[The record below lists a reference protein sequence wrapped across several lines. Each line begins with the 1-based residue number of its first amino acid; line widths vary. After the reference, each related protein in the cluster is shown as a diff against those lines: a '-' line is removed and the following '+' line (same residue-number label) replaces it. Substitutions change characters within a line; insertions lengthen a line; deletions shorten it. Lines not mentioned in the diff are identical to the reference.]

1 MAIRRNPNFRFN
13 YYMRSLPSDAIG
25 RRCEQLMKAAEREIE
40 AMEKKVREESGVAA
54 TADENAPLEPVKLPR
69 FKEIRA
75 MKRQEA
81 EKVVAEERKQLE
93 NKVDQIE
100 SQMESIQKRLKELQQ
115 YAKESV
121 QKSAPSR
128 KKEKFTE
135 VPEELLS
142 ELANLV
148 AMSGNASKDNVSSKF
163 VERYPG
169 QMTKKIICA
178 KIDEIA
184 RKEKRSEEGD
194 TKMVWYVLPD
204 YLNLLDV
211 ETIRKLRKAKEER
224 LKKEEDRKSKSSS
237 KKKHDDDANDDKAG
251 GAPGPNGDM
260 VAFPEYDASEPPRDH
275 KKAFTLFCNATRREV
290 KASLDPASRKD
301 KVRSSGRQPLN
312 NDFSFCNFIR
322 LVFHLFIFTHYSP
335 FYLTVFLSFWSQ
347 NKVNGILKE
356 RWFGLDAEE
365 KAVWKKWQEWDERR
379 YNYQVRLYER
389 KHKKTKQKSKGSPKK
404 RKASTADEGATNMEL
419 STPPATPVK
428 QAADSAVKS
437 ENTMS
442 IPKKAKRPLDSS
454 ITSPTMSIPKKKR
467 HF

>member
-13 YYMRSLPSDAIG
+13 YYMRSLPADAIG

-40 AMEKKVREESGVAA
+40 AMEKKVREETGVA
-54 TADENAPLEPVKLPR
+54 TADENVPLEPVKLPR

-93 NKVDQIE
+93 HKVDQIE

-115 YAKESV
+115 YAKENV

-135 VPEELLS
+135 VPEELLP

-148 AMSGNASKDNVSSKF
+148 AMSGNASKDNVASKF

-251 GAPGPNGDM
+251 GAPGPDGDM
-260 VAFPEYDASEPPRDH
+260 VAFPDYDASEPPRDH

-312 NDFSFCNFIR
+312 HDYSFCNSSG
-322 LVFHLFIFTHYSP
+322 LHFIFSFFSHPS
-335 FYLTVFLSFWSQ
+335 LLSSTMVPHRAPLIFVTEQGQRYPQRALVWARRRR
-347 NKVNGILKE
+347 KGRV
-356 RWFGLDAEE
+356 EE
-365 KAVWKKWQEWDERR
+365 MARM
-379 YNYQVRLYER
+379 
-389 KHKKTKQKSKGSPKK
+389 G
-404 RKASTADEGATNMEL
+404 
-419 STPPATPVK
+419 
-428 QAADSAVKS
+428 
-437 ENTMS
+437 
-442 IPKKAKRPLDSS
+442 
-454 ITSPTMSIPKKKR
+454 
-467 HF
+467 

>member
-1 MAIRRNPNFRFN
+1 MAIRRNPTFRFN
-13 YYMRSLPSDAIG
+13 YYMRSLPADAIG

-40 AMEKKVREESGVAA
+40 AMEKKVREESSAA

-75 MKRQEA
+75 MKRKEA
-81 EKVVAEERKQLE
+81 DKVVAEERKQLE
-93 NKVDQIE
+93 NKVDNIE
-100 SQMESIQKRLKELQQ
+100 SQMESIQKRLKELQK

-121 QKSAPSR
+121 QQSTSSR

-135 VPEELLS
+135 VPEELLP

-148 AMSGNASKDNVSSKF
+148 AMSGNASKDNVASKF

-224 LKKEEDRKSKSSS
+224 LKKEEDRKNKSSA

-251 GAPGPNGDM
+251 GAPGPDGDV

-290 KASLDPASRKD
+290 KSTLDPASRKD
-301 KVRSSGRQPLN
+301 KVRSTRRSSHVCTFVFNQTCDSIYR
-312 NDFSFCNFIR
+312 FITR
-322 LVFHLFIFTHYSP
+322 PFTQHPHVPMSP
-335 FYLTVFLSFWSQ
+335 M
-347 NKVNGILKE
+347 
-356 RWFGLDAEE
+356 
-365 KAVWKKWQEWDERR
+365 
-379 YNYQVRLYER
+379 YNRTR
-389 KHKKTKQKSKGSPKK
+389 
-404 RKASTADEGATNMEL
+404 
-419 STPPATPVK
+419 
-428 QAADSAVKS
+428 
-437 ENTMS
+437 
-442 IPKKAKRPLDSS
+442 
-454 ITSPTMSIPKKKR
+454 
-467 HF
+467 

>member
-1 MAIRRNPNFRFN
+1 MAVRRNPNFRFN
-13 YYMRSLPSDAIG
+13 YYMRSLPADAIG

-40 AMEKKVREESGVAA
+40 SMEKKAREESGVAA
-54 TADENAPLEPVKLPR
+54 TTDENVPSEPVKLPR

-81 EKVVAEERKQLE
+81 DKVVAEERKQLE

-128 KKEKFTE
+128 KKEKYTE
-135 VPEELLS
+135 VPEELLP

-148 AMSGNASKDNVSSKF
+148 AMSGNASKDNVASKF

-251 GAPGPNGDM
+251 GAPGPDGDV

-301 KVRSSGRQPLN
+301 KVRSGGCQLLN
-312 NDFSFCNFIR
+312 IDFSFCSSSGLHAFDCIDIYS
-322 LVFHLFIFTHYSP
+322 LLALLPTLPCSSHLRHRTRS
-335 FYLTVFLSFWSQ
+335 TVS
-347 NKVNGILKE
+347 
-356 RWFGLDAEE
+356 
-365 KAVWKKWQEWDERR
+365 
-379 YNYQVRLYER
+379 
-389 KHKKTKQKSKGSPKK
+389 
-404 RKASTADEGATNMEL
+404 
-419 STPPATPVK
+419 
-428 QAADSAVKS
+428 
-437 ENTMS
+437 
-442 IPKKAKRPLDSS
+442 
-454 ITSPTMSIPKKKR
+454 
-467 HF
+467 

>member
-40 AMEKKVREESGVAA
+40 AMEKMVREESGAA
-54 TADENAPLEPVKLPR
+54 TDTGGENAPLEPVKLPR

-75 MKRQEA
+75 MKREEA

-93 NKVDQIE
+93 GKVDQIE
-100 SQMESIQKRLKELQQ
+100 SQMESIQKRLKELQK
-115 YAKESV
+115 YAKEGV
-121 QKSAPSR
+121 QQSTTSR
-128 KKEKFTE
+128 KKEKYTE

-148 AMSGNASKDNVSSKF
+148 ATSGNSSKDNVASKF
-163 VERYPG
+163 AERYPG
-169 QMTKKIICA
+169 QMTKKIICT

-204 YLNLLDV
+204 YLDLLDV
-211 ETIRKLRKAKEER
+211 ETIRRLRKAKEER

-251 GAPGPNGDM
+251 GAPGPDGDM

-301 KVRSSGRQPLN
+301 KVRRETVLFFSRESLKSLARELTNFSSPQLLSSLSCFPCQLSCRTRSTVSSRSDGLGLAPTKRPCGRSGRYGT
-312 NDFSFCNFIR
+312 SAGTTTMYGCMSASIR
-322 LVFHLFIFTHYSP
+322 RNSKRARALP
-335 FYLTVFLSFWSQ
+335 R
-347 NKVNGILKE
+347 G
-356 RWFGLDAEE
+356 
-365 KAVWKKWQEWDERR
+365 ERR
-379 YNYQVRLYER
+379 PQR
-389 KHKKTKQKSKGSPKK
+389 TKK
-404 RKASTADEGATNMEL
+404 RPRKWISRLHRCLRQSRLLIPPQSPRIPCPFRRRTSALSTAT
-419 STPPATPVK
+419 
-428 QAADSAVKS
+428 
-437 ENTMS
+437 
-442 IPKKAKRPLDSS
+442 
-454 ITSPTMSIPKKKR
+454 
-467 HF
+467 

>member
-13 YYMRSLPSDAIG
+13 YYMRSLPADAIG

-54 TADENAPLEPVKLPR
+54 TADENAPLEPVRLPR

-100 SQMESIQKRLKELQQ
+100 LQMESIQKRLKELQQ

-135 VPEELLS
+135 VPEELLP

-148 AMSGNASKDNVSSKF
+148 AMSGNASKDNVASKF

-169 QMTKKIICA
+169 QMTKKMICA

-251 GAPGPNGDM
+251 GAPGPDGDM
-260 VAFPEYDASEPPRDH
+260 VAFPDYDASEPPRDH

-301 KVRSSGRQPLN
+301 KVRSSGRQPLIHV
-312 NDFSFCNFIR
+312 FFFLLQFIR
-322 LVFHLFIFTHYSP
+322 PAFHLYIHSLLA
-335 FYLTVFLSFWSQ
+335 LTTSLFFRHRTRSMVSSRSGGLGSTPTKRLCGRNGNNGMSADTTTRSVCTSASIRRQ
-347 NKVNGILKE
+347 NKKARALLK
-356 RWFGLDAEE
+356 RGRHLRQM
-365 KAVWKKWQEWDERR
+365 K
-379 YNYQVRLYER
+379 RL
-389 KHKKTKQKSKGSPKK
+389 
-404 RKASTADEGATNMEL
+404 
-419 STPPATPVK
+419 
-428 QAADSAVKS
+428 
-437 ENTMS
+437 
-442 IPKKAKRPLDSS
+442 
-454 ITSPTMSIPKKKR
+454 
-467 HF
+467 